1 MLLLLSNL
9 FGNINWLS
17 AERLLTIAK
26 IAAIISLMGATSYI
40 TWNLAQRDMD
50 KERVHTIQQQL
61 DTERATTTLWL
72 SRVDEATKIAS
83 KAAEADR
90 KLDIQVNAILKEH
103 KNAPPLPADCVLD
116 TSGLLSLQ
124 AARAAAIATANPSA
138 TSKPN
143 N

>member
-1 MLLLLSNL
+1 MLLLSNL

-50 KERVHTIQQQL
+50 KERVHAIQQQL
-61 DTERATTTLWL
+61 DTERATTATWL
-72 SRVDEATKIAS
+72 ARVDEATKIAS
-83 KAAEADR
+83 KAAEVDR
-90 KLDIQVNAILKEH
+90 KLDIQVSAILKEH

>member
-1 MLLLLSNL
+1 
-9 FGNINWLS
+9 
-17 AERLLTIAK
+17 
-26 IAAIISLMGATSYI
+26 MGATSYI

-50 KERVHTIQQQL
+50 KERVHAIQQQL
-61 DTERATTTLWL
+61 DTERATTATWL
-72 SRVDEATKIAS
+72 ARVDEATKIAS
-83 KAAEADR
+83 KAAEVDR
-90 KLDIQVNAILKEH
+90 KLDIQVSAILKEH

>member
-1 MLLLLSNL
+1 MLLLSNL
-9 FGNINWLS
+9 FGDINWLS

-50 KERVHTIQQQL
+50 KERVHAIQQQL
-61 DTERATTTLWL
+61 DTERATTATWL
-72 SRVDEATKIAS
+72 ARVDEATKIAS

-124 AARAAAIATANPSA
+124 AARDAAIAAANPTA

>member
-1 MLLLLSNL
+1 MIPLLLAKL
-9 FGNINWLS
+9 GTINW
-17 AERLLTIAK
+17 LTIAK

-50 KERVHTIQQQL
+50 KERIHTIQQQL
-61 DTERATTTLWL
+61 DTERASTTLWL

-103 KNAPPLPADCVLD
+103 KNAPPLPTNCVLD

-124 AARAAAIATANPSA
+124 AARDAAIAAANPS
-138 TSKPN
+138 TPSKPN

>member
-1 MLLLLSNL
+1 
-9 FGNINWLS
+9 
-17 AERLLTIAK
+17 
-26 IAAIISLMGATSYI
+26 MGATSYI
-40 TWNLAQRDMD
+40 TWNLAQRDID

-124 AARAAAIATANPSA
+124 AARTAAIATANPSA

>member
-1 MLLLLSNL
+1 MLLSNL
-9 FGNINWLS
+9 FGNINW
-17 AERLLTIAK
+17 LTIAK

-50 KERVHTIQQQL
+50 KERIHTIQQQL
-61 DTERATTTLWL
+61 DTERASTTLWL

-90 KLDIQVNAILKEH
+90 KLDIQVSAILKEH

-124 AARAAAIATANPSA
+124 AARAAAIATANTPA
-138 TSKPN
+138 TGKPN